1 MLIQMSLVSILYLC
15 NFTTLH
21 TYETFFYNVCIA
33 KTTCFY
39 FCLCFHKDF
48 IKGTILRHSII
59 YEQLNEVIC
68 CCLNCSNQISI
79 TNFREESGDF
89 FDELKKI
96 MNQYFYVY
104 GRYDNK

>member
-1 MLIQMSLVSILYLC
+1 MSLLRKLYLC
-15 NFTTLH
+15 NFTTPH
-21 TYETFFYNVCIA
+21 IYQTFFYNVCIA
-33 KTTCFY
+33 KTTCFN
-39 FCLCFHKDF
+39 FCPCFHKEF
-48 IKGTILRHSII
+48 IKGTILRHSIV

-68 CCLNCSNQISI
+68 CCLNCSNQIISI

-96 MNQYFYVY
+96 MIQYFYVY